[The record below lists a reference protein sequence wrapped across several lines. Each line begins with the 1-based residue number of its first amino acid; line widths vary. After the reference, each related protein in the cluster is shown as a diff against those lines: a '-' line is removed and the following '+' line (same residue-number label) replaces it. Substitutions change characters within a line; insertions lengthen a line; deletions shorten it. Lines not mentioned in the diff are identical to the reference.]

1 MPPDWQGPFMENN
14 VMRILSLDVGEKR
27 IGMAVSDI
35 LGIIAQQL
43 ETLARRNEA
52 YDFKQIRDIVKNK
65 DVSEIVVGFPLNMDG
80 SEGPKAAEI
89 NKFIDGLK
97 KECDVPIKIWD
108 ERLTTREAD
117 RILRAADVSRKK
129 RKKLDDKLAA
139 QLILQSY
146 LDSRGI

>member
-1 MPPDWQGPFMENN
+1 MENSF
-14 VMRILSLDVGEKR
+14 MRILSLDVGEKR
-27 IGMAVSDI
+27 IGMAISDV
-35 LGIIAQQL
+35 LGLIAQQL
-43 ETLARRNEA
+43 ETFIRSNEA
-52 YDFKQIRDIVKNK
+52 DDFSRIKDIIKK
-65 DVSEIVVGFPLNMDG
+65 REVSEIVVGFPLNMDG
-80 SEGPKAAEI
+80 TEGPKTAEI
-89 NKFIDGLK
+89 NKFIESLK
-97 KECDVPIKIWD
+97 KECSVPIKTWD

>member
-1 MPPDWQGPFMENN
+1 MENSFI
-14 VMRILSLDVGEKR
+14 RILSLDVGEKR
-27 IGMAVSDI
+27 IGMAVSDV
-35 LGIIAQQL
+35 LCLIAQQL
-43 ETLARRNEA
+43 ETLTRSNEA
-52 YDFKQIRDIVKNK
+52 DDFSRIRDIVKDK
-65 DVSEIVVGFPLNMDG
+65 EVSEIVVGFPLNMDG
-80 SEGPKAAEI
+80 TEGPKAAEI
-89 NKFIDGLK
+89 NRFIEGLK

>member
-1 MPPDWQGPFMENN
+1 
-14 VMRILSLDVGEKR
+14 MRILSLDVGEKR
-27 IGMAVSDI
+27 IGMAVSDV

-43 ETLARRNEA
+43 ETLTRTNEES
-52 YDFKQIRDIVKNK
+52 DFKRIRDIVRER

-80 SEGPKAAEI
+80 TEGPKAAEI
-89 NKFIDGLK
+89 NKFIEGLK
-97 KECDVPIKIWD
+97 KECSVSIKIWD

-117 RILRAADVSRKK
+117 RILREADVSRKK

-146 LDSRGI
+146 LDSRSI